1 MLMWRTPLACAT
13 VHDRID
19 TYFMKPILAALI
31 FLAVSALAK
40 PLEIYFIDVEGGKS
54 TLIVSPSGQS
64 LLLDAG
70 YSNFSGRDSD
80 RILTAAKLAHV
91 KKIDFVL
98 ISHHHSDHEGG
109 VPNLL
114 ERLQVGMFFDPGPT
128 VDTTFE
134 QVKANKAYEV
144 AMAKEHRQVIKVG
157 DTIPIKGIEVTVV
170 TADGKHIDRA
180 VQGKAEP
187 NPFCTGIAPQV
198 DEIAENARSVG
209 IVVQLG
215 KFRYADFG
223 DLTWNKELELLCPE
237 NRVGKVDVY
246 QTSHHG
252 AESAKAIYALAPRV
266 AIMDNGARKGGTPEG
281 LRAVKASPG
290 LEDLWQLHFSLAG
303 AQDSN
308 APDTLIAN
316 VDEPCEGKYLKL
328 TAEADGAFT
337 IFNSRNKY
345 TKVYFARHPI

>member
-1 MLMWRTPLACAT
+1 MRA
-13 VHDRID
+13 
-19 TYFMKPILAALI
+19 ILAGAV
-31 FLAVSALAK
+31 FLAASAQAR

-70 YSNFSGRDSD
+70 YTNFSGRDAD
-80 RILTAAKLAHV
+80 RIAVAAKLAHV
-91 KKIDFVL
+91 KKIDYVL

-114 ERLQVGMFFDPGPT
+114 ERFQVGMFFDPGPSVET
-128 VDTTFE
+128 AADQLRTY
-134 QVKANKAYEV
+134 KAYEA
-144 AMAKEHRQVIKVG
+144 AMAKEHRQVIKPG
-157 DTIPIKGIEVTVV
+157 DTIPVKGLEITVV
-170 TADGKHIDRA
+170 TADGKHIDRK
-180 VQGKAEP
+180 GEP
-187 NPFCTGIAPQV
+187 NPFCVGIARHADNSA
-198 DEIAENARSVG
+198 DEIAENARSAG

-223 DLTWNKELELLCPE
+223 DLTWNKELDLLCPE

-252 AESAKAIYALAPRV
+252 AESSKAIYGLAPRV

-281 LRAVKASPG
+281 WRVVKGSPG
-290 LEDLWQLHFSLAG
+290 LEDLWQLHFAVAG
-303 AQDSN
+303 GQDAN
-308 APDTLIAN
+308 APDSLIAN

-328 TAEADGAFT
+328 SAEPDGSFT
-337 IFNSRNKY
+337 MYNSRNKY
-345 TKVYFARHPI
+345 TKAYAVR

>member
-1 MLMWRTPLACAT
+1 
-13 VHDRID
+13 
-19 TYFMKPILAALI
+19 MKRMGAILAGLFMLGA
-31 FLAVSALAK
+31 SALAK
-40 PLEIYFIDVEGGKS
+40 PLEIYFIDVEGGKA

-70 YSNFSGRDSD
+70 YTNFSGRDAD
-80 RILTAAKLAHV
+80 RIAAAAKAAHV
-91 KKIDFVL
+91 KKIDYML

-114 ERLQVGMFFDPGPT
+114 ERLPVGLFFDPGPSVET
-128 VDTTFE
+128 AADQQRTY
-134 QVKANKAYEV
+134 KAYEA
-144 AMAKEHRQVIKVG
+144 AMAKEHRQVIKAG
-157 DTIPIKGIEVTVV
+157 DTIPVKGIEVAVV
-170 TADGKHIDRA
+170 VADGKHIERA
-180 VQGKAEP
+180 LNGKGEP
-187 NPFCTGIAPQV
+187 NPFCAGIAPQK
-198 DEIAENARSVG
+198 DEIPENARSAGV
-209 IVVQLG
+209 VVQLG

-246 QTSHHG
+246 QTSRHG
-252 AESAKAIYALAPRV
+252 GESSKAIYGLAPRV

-281 LRAVKASPG
+281 LRVAKGSPG
-290 LEDLWQLHFSLAG
+290 LEDLWQLHFSLPG

-316 VDEPCEGKYLKL
+316 VDEPCEGKYLRL
-328 TAEADGAFT
+328 TAEPDGAFT

-345 TKVYFARHPI
+345 TKTYPAR

>member
-1 MLMWRTPLACAT
+1 MRAISAGL
-13 VHDRID
+13 V
-19 TYFMKPILAALI
+19 FLAA
-31 FLAVSALAK
+31 SALAK
-40 PLEIYFIDVEGGKS
+40 PLEIYFIDVEGGKA

-80 RILTAAKLAHV
+80 RIAAAAKLAHV
-91 KKIDFVL
+91 KKIDYVL

-134 QVKANKAYEV
+134 QLKSNKAYEA
-144 AMAKEHRQVIKVG
+144 AMAKQHRQVIKPG
-157 DTIPIKGIEVTVV
+157 DTISVKGLEITVV
-170 TADGKHIDRA
+170 VADGKHIERA
-180 VQGKAEP
+180 VSGKGEP
-187 NPFCTGIAPQV
+187 NPFCAGIAPHADK
-198 DEIAENARSVG
+198 DEIAENARSAGV
-209 IVVQLG
+209 VVQLG

-252 AESAKAIYALAPRV
+252 AESSKAIYALAPRV
-266 AIMDNGARKGGTPEG
+266 AIMDNGARKGGPPEG
-281 LRAVKASPG
+281 LRAVKGSPG

-303 AQDSN
+303 AQDAN
-308 APDTLIAN
+308 TPDSLIAN

-328 TAEADGAFT
+328 SAELDGSFT
-337 IFNSRNKY
+337 IYNARNKY
-345 TKVYFARHPI
+345 TKTYPAR